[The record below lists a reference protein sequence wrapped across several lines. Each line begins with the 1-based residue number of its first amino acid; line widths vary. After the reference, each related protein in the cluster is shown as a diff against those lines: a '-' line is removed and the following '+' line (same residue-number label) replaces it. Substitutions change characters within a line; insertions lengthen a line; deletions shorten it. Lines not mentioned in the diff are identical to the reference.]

1 MLGSL
6 DRRSF
11 NGYQMAVIMAARA
24 RQVCWEQAQLLA
36 DVHELAHCAP
46 GRHDSAPRRVEAPG
60 SAIADEVS
68 FTLAWTTSAALD
80 QVSMAWAAID
90 CHPPLYAALAE
101 GILDMAKLKM
111 VLIEV
116 DLMDSDQAAAVIAK
130 ILPEAERLTLPQLR
144 QRVRKLVLT
153 IDPELVRKRYR
164 RDLTRRNVSV
174 TDYRNGTS
182 TIVGRYLPTDK
193 VAAAMDFLN
202 ATATATIRA
211 GDPGGTPFD
220 QCDRRTAAQIRADV
234 FLDLLAGAD
243 PTIPANQGGAG
254 AVNPG
259 PRKGS
264 VHLTIELETLLCLND
279 HPGELDGFG
288 PVVADIARQVAD
300 GLQDV
305 PNWRFVLTDQGRVIH
320 EGRLRYRPTA
330 AQKSYVRARTNTA
343 AHQDA
348 DDPHANA
355 TSTTSSPGTT
365 AASPTKTTY
374 ARCADDI
381 IRSNTTDTGCI
392 APTSDSS
399 GSPHTDKHT
408 QSASATNSPTNN
420 EKCSKN
426 SSTAA
431 KHSPSTPSPHDN
443 DNSAVRPQRRMTSTR
458 DPNRRHT
465 GQSRLPLSG
474 RAQECIGGLP
484 RQQGGQRERRR

>member
-1 MLGSL
+1 MDDVGASVAGYVALPPGLADMAPGRELGAVLGSL

-11 NGYQMAVIMAARA
+11 NGYQMTVIMAARA

-90 CHPPLYAALAE
+90 CHPPLYKALAE
-101 GILDMAKLKM
+101 GILDLAKLKM

-116 DLMDSDQAAAVIAK
+116 DLMDHDQAAAVIAK

-243 PTIPANQGGAG
+243 PTVPANQGGAG

-330 AQKSYVRARTNTA
+330 AQKSYVRARDKYCRA
-343 AHQDA
+343 PGCRRPARQCDIDHILA
-348 DDPHANA
+348 WDDGGVTH
-355 TSTTSSPGTT
+355 
-365 AASPTKTTY
+365 
-374 ARCADDI
+374 
-381 IRSNTTDTGCI
+381 
-392 APTSDSS
+392 
-399 GSPHTDKHT
+399 
-408 QSASATNSPTNN
+408 
-420 EKCSKN
+420 E
-426 SSTAA
+426 
-431 KHSPSTPSPHDN
+431 DN
-443 DNSAVRPQRRMTSTR
+443 LCPLC
-458 DPNRRHT
+458 RRHHT
-465 GQSRLPLSG
+465 IKHNGYRLYRTDFGLVWITPHGQAHPVSFGHELTDQQRKML
-474 RAQECIGGLP
+474 QEFVNRGEAFPIDTVTP
-484 RQQGGQRERRR
+484 RQRP